1 MPVSDLGRRATAA
14 AALVAVLTAAGL
26 AGRSL
31 ASSTPAIYTAAQA
44 GTGAKLSSANC
55 ASCHGD
61 QLQGN
66 VGPALTGPNLVTLA
80 KNTKLKVGDL
90 FGFMALQMPLNAPAS
105 LKKDQYA
112 AIMAYILKFNGYPA
126 GQKALT
132 YAAAMSST
140 VSMTSLKK

>member
-1 MPVSDLGRRATAA
+1 
-14 AALVAVLTAAGL
+14 
-26 AGRSL
+26 
-31 ASSTPAIYTAAQA
+31 
-44 GTGAKLSSANC
+44 
-55 ASCHGD
+55 
-61 QLQGN
+61 
-66 VGPALTGPNLVTLA
+66 
-80 KNTKLKVGDL
+80 
-90 FGFMALQMPLNAPAS
+90 MPLNAPAS